1 MMDRNKFEVDKRLE
15 IKETVDKYAYYI
27 MIILIALLAVFVPP
41 LCLGAISG
49 DFSLAFPTTL
59 SAWIVWG
66 IVNGS
71 SIIANISIL
80 VLFKLQA
87 KKNCLEHP
95 NYIKATEMLDELSR
109 IKQLYIPRSP
119 AQMDIEEY
127 VKKVVFIIL
136 FTLGSFIAISN
147 LIISFDILTLI
158 STLISMLTTLIV
170 SWTSMLNNEEYW
182 TKEYLNYAVYVN
194 TKMQEESLK
203 TAEKEESMKEKED
216 A

>member
-1 MMDRNKFEVDKRLE
+1 MNNIDKRIEL
-15 IKETVDKYAYYI
+15 KESINKYAYYI
-27 MIILIALLAVFVPP
+27 MILLIALLAVFVPP

-49 DFSLAFPTTL
+49 DFSLAFPTTPG
-59 SAWIVWG
+59 AWVVWG
-66 IVNGS
+66 IINGS

-95 NYIKATEMLDELSR
+95 NYIKATEILDEVSQ
-109 IKQLYIPRSP
+109 IKQVYIPRSP
-119 AQMDIEEY
+119 GQMDIEEY

-158 STLISMLTTLIV
+158 STLISMITTLIV

-182 TKEYLNYAVYVN
+182 TKEYLMYANYIKN
-194 TKMQEESLK
+194 KTLEESLK
-203 TAEKEESMKEKED
+203 TAEKEESIKEKLN

>member
-1 MMDRNKFEVDKRLE
+1 MNNIDKRIEL
-15 IKETVDKYAYYI
+15 KESINKYAYYI
-27 MIILIALLAVFVPP
+27 MILLIALLAVFVPP

-49 DFSLAFPTTL
+49 DFSLAFPTTPG
-59 SAWIVWG
+59 AWVVWG
-66 IVNGS
+66 IINGS

-95 NYIKATEMLDELSR
+95 NYIKATEILDEVSQ
-109 IKQLYIPRSP
+109 IQQVYIPRSP
-119 AQMDIEEY
+119 GQMDIEEY

-158 STLISMLTTLIV
+158 STLISMITTLIV

-182 TKEYLNYAVYVN
+182 TKEYLMYANYIKN
-194 TKMQEESLK
+194 KTLEESLK
-203 TAEKEESMKEKED
+203 TAEKEESIKEKLN

>member
-1 MMDRNKFEVDKRLE
+1 MNNIDKRIEL
-15 IKETVDKYAYYI
+15 KESINKYAYYI
-27 MIILIALLAVFVPP
+27 MILLIALLAVFVPP

-49 DFSLAFPTTL
+49 DFSLAFPTTPG
-59 SAWIVWG
+59 AWVVWG
-66 IVNGS
+66 IINGS

-95 NYIKATEMLDELSR
+95 NFIKATEILDEVSQ
-109 IKQLYIPRSP
+109 IKQVYIPRSP
-119 AQMDIEEY
+119 GQMDIEEY

-158 STLISMLTTLIV
+158 STLISMITTLIV

-182 TKEYLNYAVYVN
+182 TKEYLMYAN
-194 TKMQEESLK
+194 HIKNKTLEESLK
-203 TAEKEESMKEKED
+203 TAEKEESMKEKLN

>member
-1 MMDRNKFEVDKRLE
+1 MNNIDKRIEL
-15 IKETVDKYAYYI
+15 KESINKYAYYI
-27 MIILIALLAVFVPP
+27 MILLIALLAVFVPP

-49 DFSLAFPTTL
+49 DFSLAFPTTP
-59 SAWIVWG
+59 SAWVVWG

-95 NYIKATEMLDELSR
+95 NYIKAVEILDEVS
-109 IKQLYIPRSP
+109 KVNQVYIPRSP
-119 AQMDIEEY
+119 GQMDIEEY
-127 VKKVVFIIL
+127 VKKVIFIIL

-158 STLISMLTTLIV
+158 STLISMITTLIV

-182 TKEYLNYAVYVN
+182 TKEYLMYAEYIKN
-194 TKMQEESLK
+194 KTLEESLK
-203 TAEKEESMKEKED
+203 TAEKEESEKEKEN

>member
-1 MMDRNKFEVDKRLE
+1 MNNIDKRIEL
-15 IKETVDKYAYYI
+15 KESINKYAYYI
-27 MIILIALLAVFVPP
+27 MILLIALLAVFVPP

-49 DFSLAFPTTL
+49 DFSLAFPTTPG
-59 SAWIVWG
+59 AWVVWG
-66 IVNGS
+66 IINGS

-95 NYIKATEMLDELSR
+95 NYIKATEILDEVS
-109 IKQLYIPRSP
+109 QVNQVYIPRSP
-119 AQMDIEEY
+119 GQMDVEEY
-127 VKKVVFIIL
+127 VKKVIFIIL

-158 STLISMLTTLIV
+158 STLISMITTLIV

-182 TKEYLNYAVYVN
+182 TKEYLMYAN
-194 TKMQEESLK
+194 HIKNKTLEESLK
-203 TAEKEESMKEKED
+203 TAEKEESMKEKLN

>member
-1 MMDRNKFEVDKRLE
+1 MMDKSSTILL
-15 IKETVDKYAYYI
+15 KESINKYAYYI
-27 MIILIALLAVFVPP
+27 MILLIALLAVFVPP

-49 DFSLAFPTTL
+49 DFGFAFPDTP
-59 SAWIVWG
+59 SAWVVWG
-66 IVNGS
+66 IINGS

-95 NYIKATEMLDELSR
+95 NYIKATKILDEVSKVNR
-109 IKQLYIPRSP
+109 VYIPRSP
-119 AQMDIEEY
+119 SRMDIDDY
-127 VKKVVFIIL
+127 VKKVIFIIL

-158 STLISMLTTLIV
+158 STLISMITTLVV
-170 SWTSMLNNEEYW
+170 SWTSMINNEEYW
-182 TKEYLNYAVYVN
+182 TKEYLMYAEY
-194 TKMQEESLK
+194 MQEESLK
-203 TAEKEESMKEKED
+203 TAEKEESMKEKLN

>member
-1 MMDRNKFEVDKRLE
+1 MMDKSSTILL
-15 IKETVDKYAYYI
+15 KESINKYAYYI
-27 MIILIALLAVFVPP
+27 MILLIALLAVFVPP

-49 DFSLAFPTTL
+49 DFRLAFPDTP
-59 SAWIVWG
+59 SAWAVWG
-66 IVNGS
+66 IINGS

-95 NYIKATEMLDELSR
+95 NYIKATKILDEVSKVNR
-109 IKQLYIPRSP
+109 VYIPRSP
-119 AQMDIEEY
+119 SRMDIDDY

-158 STLISMLTTLIV
+158 STLISMITTLVV
-170 SWTSMLNNEEYW
+170 SWTSMINNEEYW
-182 TKEYLNYAVYVN
+182 TKEYLMYAEY
-194 TKMQEESLK
+194 MQEESLK
-203 TAEKEESMKEKED
+203 TAEKEESMKEKLN

>member
-1 MMDRNKFEVDKRLE
+1 MNSIDKRIEL
-15 IKETVDKYAYYI
+15 KESINKYAYYI
-27 MIILIALLAVFVPP
+27 MILLIALLAVFVPP

-49 DFSLAFPTTL
+49 DFSLAFPTTPG
-59 SAWIVWG
+59 AWVVWG
-66 IVNGS
+66 IINGS

-95 NYIKATEMLDELSR
+95 NYIKATEILDEVSQ
-109 IKQLYIPRSP
+109 IQQVYIPRSP
-119 AQMDIEEY
+119 GQMDIEEY
-127 VKKVVFIIL
+127 VKKVIFIIL

-158 STLISMLTTLIV
+158 STLISIITTLIV

-182 TKEYLNYAVYVN
+182 TKEYLMYANYIKN
-194 TKMQEESLK
+194 KTLEESLK
-203 TAEKEESMKEKED
+203 TAEKEESMKEKLN